1 MSNNE
6 DRIFKKFDVIS
17 YHIGDGRNRAY
28 IVADADEYPDIKC
41 WYAGFFDE
49 LVFQYMGLDYFLL
62 PKSQGKKFIENIC
75 GNMIRIHCTSNY
87 TYVGRIADIIGFLEL
102 NPAFPFDDYHRRTAI
117 LSKEEEQTIFKP
129 NINHSLSLK
138 ERYDELTKYKYTPI
152 NRIVYNLDK
161 NEFKRAIDKDVM
173 KLLPFD
179 VAIIKTKDK
188 DIPCVIVRSKRY
200 SGGLIHVVYIP
211 IDLELRPINF
221 RYKPFNKNMDSFI
234 KLKDHRIHGIYF
246 MEERDLYPTD
256 IYLLSE
262 MDTLRHRNFIC
273 EDFEYNCVRS
283 RLQNYSD
290 PKYHYNVAPIGELN
304 ELKKQCPYLRS
315 DRSYDPDYRIKEKNL
330 KDQAKAIF
338 KEQEEEKKK
347 PKEVLLKKIPR
358 FKPTNMGYKKVN
370 MVMDINLNN
379 RPWEMPHHIMSESDI
394 EMNTFSNIIYDMCY
408 NEKYDHFITQ
418 NMILN
423 NVDLAKQ
430 FLNDYRS
437 LSFIHVARAYPKVDI
452 KDTVQKI
459 INKYKVARN

>member
-6 DRIFKKFDVIS
+6 DRIFKKFDVLC
-17 YHIGDGRNRAY
+17 YYTGDSINRAY
-28 IVADADEYPDIKC
+28 IVADADKYPDIKC
-41 WYAGFFDE
+41 WYAGFFE
-49 LVFQYMGLDYFLL
+49 TLYFQHTESDYIL
-62 PKSQGKKFIENIC
+62 PPKLQDRAFVENIR
-75 GNMIRIHCTSNY
+75 GDTRRLHCDSNLRY
-87 TYVGRIADIIGFLEL
+87 AGRITDIIGFLEL
-102 NPAFPFDDYHRRTAI
+102 DPALPFDDNRKRKSI
-117 LSKEEEQTIFKP
+117 LTEKEQLTYYGP
-129 NINHSLSLK
+129 TINHLQSLK
-138 ERYDELTKYKYTPI
+138 DRYDKLTKYKYIPI
-152 NRIVYNLDK
+152 DRIIYNLNTNKFRRATDK
-161 NEFKRAIDKDVM
+161 NVM
-173 KLLPFD
+173 RLLPFD
-179 VAIIKTKDK
+179 IAMIKTKSK
-188 DIPCVIVRSKRY
+188 DIFCVIVRSKRY

-221 RYKPFNKNMDSFI
+221 KYKPFNKNMDSFI

-330 KDQAKAIF
+330 KDQAKAIP

-347 PKEVLLKKIPR
+347 PKEVLLNKIPR

-370 MVMDINLNN
+370 MVMDIDLNN
-379 RPWEMPHHIMSESDI
+379 RPWEMPHHIMSESGI
-394 EMNTFSNIIYDMCY
+394 EMNTFSNIIYDICY

-418 NMILN
+418 DMILN